1 MTKPH
6 ALLLVENAPV
16 PLDRRV
22 WNEAR
27 ELERNGFRVTII
39 SPKNKKVGLTK
50 SRETLE
56 GVDIIRFPMPFG
68 GAKKIDFIA
77 EYSWAL
83 VACYFHALR
92 LFAKDKFQ
100 IVHVANPP
108 DIFFGLKWILG
119 PLGVKFIFDQH
130 DLSPETYQSKFDEER
145 KDLVARVLG
154 WMEKRSYN
162 AADAVIVTNE
172 SYRERAVGRGR
183 QADDSVF
190 TVRNSPDTR
199 LFHPRPAK
207 PELKG
212 DFESLV
218 VFVGTMGYQDGVH
231 TLLEA
236 ANHVRKDMGREDIGF
251 VIMGTGDS
259 WDSLQQLHKDLELGE
274 GVRFLGYVSD
284 EVMLDYLASADVGA
298 APDLDSPLNAIST
311 MIKTMDYMAMGL
323 PLVSF
328 DLKEANV
335 SAGDAALYARDHSAQ
350 AFGDAIIELIDDP
363 EARKQMAEIGQA
375 RIAGPLSWN
384 HSASNLLAAY
394 EHSLGYGVAVEGSA
408 VTRPLEGQS

>member
-6 ALLLVENAPV
+6 VLLIVENSPV

-27 ELERNGFRVTII
+27 QLERNGFRVTII
-39 SPKNKKVGLTK
+39 SPKNAKVGLTK

-68 GAKKIDFIA
+68 GPAKTDFIA

-92 LFAKDKFQ
+92 LFAKDKFE

-108 DIFFGLKWILG
+108 DIFFGLKWLLG

-145 KDLVARVLG
+145 RDLVARVLG

-190 TVRNSPDTR
+190 TVRNSPDTE

-218 VFVGTMGYQDGVH
+218 VFVGNMGHQDGVH
-231 TLLEA
+231 VLLEA
-236 ANHVRKDMGREDIGF
+236 ASHVRKDMGRDDIGF

-259 WDSLQQLHKDLELGE
+259 WDSLQQLHKDLDLGE

-328 DLKEANV
+328 DLKESKV

-350 AFGDAIIELIDDP
+350 AFGDAIITLIDDP

-375 RIAGPLSWN
+375 RIAGPLSSN
-384 HSASNLLAAY
+384 HSAANLLAAY
-394 EHSLGYGVAVEGSA
+394 EHCLGYGMAVEASA
-408 VTRPLEGQS
+408 STHSLEGLS

>member
-6 ALLLVENAPV
+6 TLLLVENAPV

-68 GAKKIDFIA
+68 GAKKTDFIA

-83 VACYFHALR
+83 LACYFHALR
-92 LFAKDKFQ
+92 LFAKDKFE

-108 DIFFGLKWILG
+108 DIFFGLKWLLG

-172 SYRERAVGRGR
+172 SYRERAVGRGQ

-190 TVRNSPDTR
+190 TVRNSPDMA

-212 DFESLV
+212 DFEHLV
-218 VFVGTMGYQDGVH
+218 VFIGNMGYQDGVH
-231 TLLEA
+231 VLLEA
-236 ANHVRKDMGREDIGF
+236 ASHVRKDKGREDIGF

-259 WDSLQQLHKDLELGE
+259 WDFLQQRHEELELGE

-328 DLKEANV
+328 DLKESNV

-363 EARKQMAEIGQA
+363 EARKQKAKIGQE

-394 EHSLGYGVAVEGSA
+394 EHSLGYAMAVEGGAAIHS
-408 VTRPLEGQS
+408 LEGLG